1 MEPLI
6 HEYAARLNVI
16 RTQAREAVRGLDADA
31 LNWTPTAEET
41 NSAAALVHHMWGL
54 ERFFIRQVVG
64 GHDIGRDRDAE
75 FAAHAATAEEL
86 VRLLDEA
93 QKDTEATL
101 ESLRDEQLGEHRDH
115 GGNARTVQGLL
126 LYATSHLSEHLGH
139 LELTCQL
146 YRDRAKGSS

>member
-1 MEPLI
+1 MRRRDHRVRAPRRPHDADPPRGSGGRPWNPLI
-6 HEYAARLNVI
+6 HEYAARLAII

-54 ERFFIRQVVG
+54 ERFFVRQVVG

-75 FAAHAATAEEL
+75 FAAQAATAEEL

-93 QKDTEATL
+93 QK
-101 ESLRDEQLGEHRDH
+101 
-115 GGNARTVQGLL
+115 
-126 LYATSHLSEHLGH
+126 
-139 LELTCQL
+139 
-146 YRDRAKGSS
+146 

>member
-1 MEPLI
+1 MDPLI
-6 HEYAARLNVI
+6 REYAARLDII

-64 GHDIGRDRDAE
+64 GRDIGRDRDAE
-75 FAAHAATAEEL
+75 FAAQAATAEEL

-93 QKDTEATL
+93 QRDTEATL
-101 ESLRDEQLGEHRDH
+101 EALSDAQLAEHRDH
-115 GGNARTVQGLL
+115 RGNAWTVQGLL
-126 LYATSHLSEHLGH
+126 LYAASHLSEHLGH

-146 YRDRAKGSS
+146 YRDRAKGAS